1 MRQANPILLVEDDP
15 ALARLILDE
24 LEADGWQISHARTLA
39 EARSAMLS
47 VIPALIITDL
57 RLPDGNGM
65 SLVHEIM
72 ESQPKA
78 QPAIIVITAFGSVRQ
93 AVEALQA
100 GADDFLTKPLDLDHF
115 VLTVQRVL
123 ETRELRQEVQR
134 FRTLS
139 DDQGLHDLKG
149 QSPAMRQLFEQIRVI
164 ARAQGPVLINGESG
178 TGKELIARALHA
190 ESDRADKPFLAVN
203 CAGIPQELLESEFFG
218 HAAGAFTGARKQ
230 RKGLLQEADGG
241 TLLLDEIAE
250 MPLALQAKLLR
261 ALQDG
266 SIRPVGTDHEE
277 QVDVRIMAATHRDL
291 KEKVASG
298 EFREDLYYRLE
309 TFSLLSPPLRER
321 AEDMELL
328 AQRFLMQHSAIQKKN
343 LSGFSREA
351 MQHLHAYDFPGN
363 VRELRNIVERAVAFC
378 QGDTIQPEHLPARLL
393 EQTIR
398 PPACTVSSTA
408 SNINSHTLI
417 SEEED
422 LLAGAVLPTLEQ
434 LQKRYVR
441 RVLKETG
448 GNKRRAAALLGIGRR
463 TLYRWLDEKEQ
474 ELP

>member
-1 MRQANPILLVEDDP
+1 MKQANPILLVEDDP

-24 LEADGWQISHARTLA
+24 LESDGWLISHAKTLT
-39 EARSAMLS
+39 EARGSLLTTQ
-47 VIPALIITDL
+47 PTLIITDL

-72 ESQPKA
+72 ESKPA
-78 QPAIIVITAFGSVRQ
+78 VPPAIIVITAFGSVRQ

-123 ETRELRQEVQR
+123 ETRELRQEVQH

-139 DDQGLHDLKG
+139 ADEQGMHDMKG

-266 SIRPVGTDHEE
+266 SIRPVGTDREE
-277 QVDVRIMAATHRDL
+277 HVDVRIMAATHRDL
-291 KEKVASG
+291 KTKVAEG

-321 AEDMELL
+321 ADDMELL
-328 AQRFLMQHSAIQKKN
+328 AQRFLMQHSAIQKKSI
-343 LSGFSREA
+343 SGFSQEA
-351 MQHLHAYDFPGN
+351 MQHLHQYDFPGN

-378 QGDTIQPEHLPARLL
+378 QSDMIQPAHLPARLL
-393 EQTIR
+393 EQAMHPR
-398 PPACTVSSTA
+398 VSHSDDIDR
-408 SNINSHTLI
+408 NITSAGDN
-417 SEEED
+417 D

-434 LQKRYVR
+434 LQKRYVK
-441 RVLKETG
+441 RVLNETG

-463 TLYRWLDEKEQ
+463 TLYRWLDEP
-474 ELP
+474 L